1 MFSFD
6 RIIPCFVI
14 DTSIPNP
21 CGRDTLT
28 YAKFRTLQTVYATNT
43 FATYAAVLLC
53 DGGLGMS
60 IPDLRKVTV
69 RRVSNVLFVRFLSDF
84 VGIARD
90 LQGRM

>member
-21 CGRDTLT
+21 CGRDALFE
-28 YAKFRTLQTVYATNT
+28 AEFRTLQTICATNISET
-43 FATYAAVLLC
+43 LVVVILC
-53 DGGLGMS
+53 DGDLGVS